1 MTELAR
7 KHKVNTALGLFLLN
21 FGAQPYKSTKSC
33 FLKIQVKVRAAGHPP
48 LLSVTQ
54 DNVSQFA
61 SV

>member
-7 KHKVNTALGLFLLN
+7 MHNVNTALGLFLLN
-21 FGAQPYKSTKSC
+21 FEAQLYKNTKSC

-54 DNVSQFA
+54 DNTSQFA
-61 SV
+61 SI